1 MELNDI
7 LDPLHLKER
16 KQQGVLY
23 YFRGW
28 EGFRDIIKTGE
39 VRSGAF
45 DAISFTR
52 SYNMGEKIYSYAYQG
67 KQIRFSLD
75 GTKMSDRYKIE
86 PFIDHTD
93 TQIQRKYVQGFDMY
107 PVHSENEERV
117 VMPMNDS
124 ISILKYLIQIDILK
138 STIYKLNKTEDYFD
152 MLSDR
157 INEKFGRV
165 IPLNIVDTFSPVKG
179 VYA

>member
-1 MELNDI
+1 MEINDI
-7 LDPLHLKER
+7 LDPLHLEER

-28 EGFRDIIKTGE
+28 EGFRDIVKTGE

-45 DAISFTR
+45 GAVSFTR

-93 TQIQRKYVQGFDMY
+93 TQIQRKY
-107 PVHSENEERV
+107 
-117 VMPMNDS
+117 
-124 ISILKYLIQIDILK
+124 
-138 STIYKLNKTEDYFD
+138 
-152 MLSDR
+152 
-157 INEKFGRV
+157 
-165 IPLNIVDTFSPVKG
+165 
-179 VYA
+179 

>member
-1 MELNDI
+1 
-7 LDPLHLKER
+7 
-16 KQQGVLY
+16 
-23 YFRGW
+23 
-28 EGFRDIIKTGE
+28 
-39 VRSGAF
+39 
-45 DAISFTR
+45 
-52 SYNMGEKIYSYAYQG
+52 
-67 KQIRFSLD
+67 
-75 GTKMSDRYKIE
+75 
-86 PFIDHTD
+86 
-93 TQIQRKYVQGFDMY
+93 MY